1 MAAHGAVRQKSSAC
15 SILRN
20 NPTPAKLKATARCK
34 QTQVHLPWPL
44 FLPESG
50 IQQKKAQAKTG
61 KHGIQEIVDP
71 N

>member
-44 FLPESG
+44 SY
-50 IQQKKAQAKTG
+50 QKVVYSRRRHKLR
-61 KHGIQEIVDP
+61 QE
-71 N
+71 NMGSRK

>member
-1 MAAHGAVRQKSSAC
+1 MQADTSPSPMA
-15 SILRN
+15 
-20 NPTPAKLKATARCK
+20 P
-34 QTQVHLPWPL
+34 